1 MICGMVPLRAKKF
14 IPFLIDDLRSIG
26 SPRWAHDEVH
36 ALFDGIAQVIV
47 DDAPTRVEFFSRFQP
62 GGPYDGTVGIYRRN
76 VSAARI
82 GIFDR
87 ELVEGLPPSVKWIA
101 HNGAGYDS
109 VAVHAC
115 KEKGERLSWARLL
128 QRLHLNVR
136 RLRHPRLQH
145 PRCSRRSHCYYCALP
160 HPLYPAPLLQSRT
173 LLYAGTWKTPI
184 SSGNTHDLTTRTI
197 GILGLGGIGLHLA
210 QLVHAFPMRVLYHN
224 RRHRTDVP
232 EWCEYVESLEELCA
246 RSDVL
251 SVHVPLHEETRGLVG
266 EREMRAMKR
275 GSVLVNTARE
285 GVVDEEAMIRALEDG
300 HLASVGLDVYP
311 DEPRVNPRLLAFPQ
325 NALLPHTG
333 TRTRDTERKM
343 EVRAMTNLRDF
354 LLTGSGK
361 DLVPEL
367 R

>member
-1 MICGMVPLRAKKF
+1 MMTLPKIMIC
-14 IPFLIDDLRSIG
+14 G

-47 DDAPTRVEFFSRFQP
+47 DDAPTRAEFFSRFQP
-62 GGPYDGTVGIYRRN
+62 GGSYDGTVGIYRRN

-109 VAVHAC
+109 VDVHAC
-115 KEKGERLSWARLL
+115 KEKGIRVSNTPGAVDEATATTALYLILST
-128 QRLHLNVR
+128 
-136 RLRHPRLQH
+136 LRHF
-145 PRCSRRSHCYYCALP
+145 SNAERS
-160 HPLYPAPLLQSRT
+160 
-173 LLYAGTWKTPI
+173 LYAGTWKTPI
-184 SSGNTHDLTTRTI
+184 SSGNTHDLTTRTL

-275 GSVLVNTARE
+275 GSVLVNTARG

-354 LLTGSGK
+354 LMTGSGK
-361 DLVPEL
+361 DIVPEL

>member
-1 MICGMVPLRAKKF
+1 MMTLPKIMIC
-14 IPFLIDDLRSIG
+14 G

-47 DDAPTRVEFFSRFQP
+47 DDAPTRAEFFSRFQP

-109 VAVHAC
+109 VDVHAC
-115 KEKGERLSWARLL
+115 KEKGIRVSNTPGAG
-128 QRLHLNVR
+128 
-136 RLRHPRLQH
+136 
-145 PRCSRRSHCYYCALP
+145 RRSHCYRQRSTSSSPPCATSPTPNALCM
-160 HPLYPAPLLQSRT
+160 LAPGKPRFLL
-173 LLYAGTWKTPI
+173 GTRMT
-184 SSGNTHDLTTRTI
+184 LTTRTL
-197 GILGLGGIGLHLA
+197 GILGLGGIGLYLA

-275 GSVLVNTARE
+275 GSVLVNTARG

-354 LLTGSGK
+354 LMTGSGK
-361 DLVPEL
+361 DIVPEL